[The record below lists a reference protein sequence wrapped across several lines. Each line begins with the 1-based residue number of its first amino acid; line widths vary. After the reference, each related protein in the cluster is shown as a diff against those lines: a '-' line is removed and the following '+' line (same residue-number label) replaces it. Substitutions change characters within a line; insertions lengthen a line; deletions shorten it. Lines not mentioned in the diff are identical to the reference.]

1 MDGDIFKW
9 GRERTSPLS
18 SASFTSRTWEL
29 GARRGLGHPD
39 RSRRALQSFW
49 GVHSSFGHPPLR
61 RGSALA
67 FRTSPTPPP
76 TCPDAHRL
84 LHQLQPQ
91 LCPRLPRWPQGRTSG
106 IGQTPSAWF
115 GSPLKAEPEIRMW
128 GSRWFVSEVV
138 PGRPSEGGVPWG
150 RREEPQPEPS
160 FPGDPRGGGRRA
172 HAPLAPLPKAV
183 QAGAGVFIADPDFAG
198 GEGVPN
204 GGASRQPCSH
214 SEPEKPRL
222 GRGAEREGPR
232 RCVGGGGRPPMVPP
246 PSGRARSGLCPLPRP
261 TSGCRHPPH
270 TSSLFQN
277 LLCQL

>member
-1 MDGDIFKW
+1 MGEGKDFPFILCLLHKSNVGA
-9 GRERTSPLS
+9 GCSPRARPPRQEQAGVAELLGSPQLLRTPS
-18 SASFTSRTWEL
+18 
-29 GARRGLGHPD
+29 
-39 RSRRALQSFW
+39 
-49 GVHSSFGHPPLR
+49 
-61 RGSALA
+61 
-67 FRTSPTPPP
+67 PPP
-76 TCPDAHRL
+76 RLCPGVQDQPHTCPDAHWLFRWA
-84 LHQLQPQ
+84 PT
-91 LCPRLPRWPQGRTSG
+91 PALP
-106 IGQTPSAWF
+106 TPSPVASGTYIRHRPDPLGLVWV
-115 GSPLKAEPEIRMW
+115 PLKAEPEIRMW

-261 TSGCRHPPH
+261 TPGCRHPPH

>member
-1 MDGDIFKW
+1 MGAGKDFPFILCLLHKSNVGA
-9 GRERTSPLS
+9 GCSPRARPPRQEQAGVAELLGSPQLLRTPSPPPRLCPGVQDQPHTPS
-18 SASFTSRTWEL
+18 HLPGCSLALPMGSNPSFAHTFPGGLRDVHQASARPPRL
-29 GARRGLGHPD
+29 GLGP
-39 RSRRALQSFW
+39 
-49 GVHSSFGHPPLR
+49 
-61 RGSALA
+61 
-67 FRTSPTPPP
+67 
-76 TCPDAHRL
+76 
-84 LHQLQPQ
+84 
-91 LCPRLPRWPQGRTSG
+91 
-106 IGQTPSAWF
+106 
-115 GSPLKAEPEIRMW
+115 PLKAEPEIRMW

-198 GEGVPN
+198 GEGMPN

-261 TSGCRHPPH
+261 TPGCRHPPH

>member
-1 MDGDIFKW
+1 MVTFLNGGGKGLPLYPLPPSQVERGSW
-9 GRERTSPLS
+9 VLVKGPATPTGAGGRCRASGEPTAPSDTLPSAAALPWRSGPAPHPLPPARMLTGSCIS
-18 SASFTSRTWEL
+18 SNPSFAHAFPGGLRDVHQAS
-29 GARRGLGHPD
+29 ARPPRLGLGP
-39 RSRRALQSFW
+39 
-49 GVHSSFGHPPLR
+49 
-61 RGSALA
+61 
-67 FRTSPTPPP
+67 
-76 TCPDAHRL
+76 
-84 LHQLQPQ
+84 
-91 LCPRLPRWPQGRTSG
+91 
-106 IGQTPSAWF
+106 
-115 GSPLKAEPEIRMW
+115 PLKAEPEIRMW

-138 PGRPSEGGVPWG
+138 PRRPSEGGVPWG

-261 TSGCRHPPH
+261 TPGCRHPPH

>member
-18 SASFTSRTWEL
+18 SASVTSRTWEL
-29 GARRGLGHPD
+29 GARRGPGHPD
-39 RSRRALQSFW
+39 RSRWALQSFW
-49 GVHSSFGHPPLR
+49 GAHSSFGHPPLR

-76 TCPDAHRL
+76 TCPDAHWLFRWA
-84 LHQLQPQ
+84 PT
-91 LCPRLPRWPQGRTSG
+91 PALP
-106 IGQTPSAWF
+106 TPSPVASGTYIRHRPDPLGLVWV
-115 GSPLKAEPEIRMW
+115 PLKAEPEIRMW
-128 GSRWFVSEVV
+128 GSRWFV
-138 PGRPSEGGVPWG
+138 

-261 TSGCRHPPH
+261 TPGCRHPPH

>member
-1 MDGDIFKW
+1 MVTFLSGGGK
-9 GRERTSPLS
+9 GLPLYP
-18 SASFTSRTWEL
+18 L
-29 GARRGLGHPD
+29 
-39 RSRRALQSFW
+39 
-49 GVHSSFGHPPLR
+49 PPSQVE
-61 RGSALA
+61 RGSWVLA
-67 FRTSPTPPP
+67 EGPATPTGAGGRCRASGEPTAPSDTLLPPP
-76 TCPDAHRL
+76 RLCPGVQDQPHTCPDAHWL
-84 LHQLQPQ
+84 LRSAPT
-91 LCPRLPRWPQGRTSG
+91 PALP
-106 IGQTPSAWF
+106 TPSPVASGTYIRHRPDPLGLVWV
-115 GSPLKAEPEIRMW
+115 PLKAEPEIRMW

-150 RREEPQPEPS
+150 RGEEPQPEPS

-246 PSGRARSGLCPLPRP
+246 SSGRARSGLCPLPRP
-261 TSGCRHPPH
+261 TPGCRHPPH